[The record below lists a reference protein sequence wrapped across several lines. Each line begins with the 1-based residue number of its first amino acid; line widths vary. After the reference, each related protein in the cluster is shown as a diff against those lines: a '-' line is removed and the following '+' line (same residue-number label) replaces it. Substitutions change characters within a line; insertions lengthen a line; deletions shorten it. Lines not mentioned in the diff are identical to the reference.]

1 MAIQKTAVHEHQLT
15 VTLTDEQYEL
25 LEAFAAEKGID
36 DLSIALPN
44 VLPELVHLSDQL
56 WDALFARS
64 TEPLDEMGQEAIKE
78 HRAGLTE
85 DLKPHKRE
93 I

>member
-1 MAIQKTAVHEHQLT
+1 MATEKTAVHQHQLT
-15 VTLTDEQYEL
+15 VTLSDEQYEL

-64 TEPLDEMGQEAIKE
+64 TAPLDEIARQALKD

-85 DLKPHKRE
+85 DFEPHKP
-93 I
+93 

>member
-1 MAIQKTAVHEHQLT
+1 MATPKIAVHEHQLT

-36 DLSIALPN
+36 DLALALPD
-44 VLPELVHLSDQL
+44 VLLEMVHLSDQL

-64 TEPLDEMGQEAIKE
+64 TAPLDEMARQALKE
-78 HRAGLTE
+78 HRAGLTK
-85 DLKPHKRE
+85 DLDTHKS
-93 I
+93 

>member
-1 MAIQKTAVHEHQLT
+1 MAIQKTPVQEHQLT

-36 DLSIALPN
+36 DLTLALPD
-44 VLPELVHLSDQL
+44 VLLEMVHLSDKL

-64 TEPLDEMGQEAIKE
+64 TQPLDEMARQALKD
-78 HRAGLTE
+78 HRAGLTQDFE
-85 DLKPHKRE
+85 PHKL
-93 I
+93 

>member
-1 MAIQKTAVHEHQLT
+1 MDTPKSAIHEHQLT

-36 DLSIALPN
+36 NLALALPET
-44 VLPELVHLSDQL
+44 LRELVNLSDQL

-64 TEPLDEMGQEAIKE
+64 TAPLDKMAKQALKE

-85 DLKPHKRE
+85 DLDLHKS
-93 I
+93 